1 MTCKVPVQK
10 NTFSESLA
18 IVGRAVGN
26 HVHLPI
32 LANVLLNKEEGQ
44 LCLSATNLTI
54 GVSVW
59 MDAKMDG
66 DLGLTLPAKTLTDV
80 VNSLTEPEVVFS
92 VNGKPEASLT
102 SGSFKG
108 VVKGIAASEFPN
120 IPEFDVS
127 SGIPLEADAIKE
139 MIQNVA
145 FAASVDDVR
154 PVLSGVLFNM
164 DGKAA
169 SMVATDGFRLAMS
182 RAELPLTLSK
192 KQLIIPAVVLK
203 EVVRILGATKAAKI
217 TLFLP
222 TAGNQVVL
230 RCENVQIV
238 SQLIDGKF
246 PDYQAILPKGFK
258 TRTVV
263 SKDDLLKACK
273 QAAII
278 AREGSNVVRFHLLP
292 GPETMGKVKLLAESD
307 EAGASEI
314 ELDASVEGQELEIAF
329 NVKFLQEGLESISTN
344 KVVIETNVHNTPATI
359 RPVGGQEDHLYV
371 LMPMHIDGK

>member
-1 MTCKVPVQK
+1 MSSKVTVQK
-10 NTFSESLA
+10 NTLSESLA

-44 LCLSATNLTI
+44 LRLSATNLTI

-66 DLGLTLPAKTLTDV
+66 ELRLTLPAKTLTDV

-108 VVKGIAASEFPN
+108 VVKGIAASEYPT

-127 SGIPLEADAIKE
+127 SGIPLEADALKE

-145 FAASVDDVR
+145 FAASVDDAR
-154 PVLSGVLFNM
+154 PVLNGVLFNM
-164 DGKAA
+164 DGKTA
-169 SMVATDGFRLAMS
+169 SMVATDGFRLAIHK
-182 RAELPLTLSK
+182 AELPVTLGK
-192 KQLIIPAVVLK
+192 KQLIIPASVLK
-203 EVVRILGATKAAKI
+203 EVVRILGATKANKI

-222 TAGNQVVL
+222 STGNQVVW

-238 SQLIDGKF
+238 SQLIEGKF
-246 PDYQAILPKGFK
+246 PEFQAILPKGYK
-258 TRTVV
+258 TRAVV
-263 SKDDLLKACK
+263 VTNDLLKACK

-278 AREGSNVVRFHLLP
+278 AREGSNVVHFHLQP
-292 GPETMGKVKLLAESD
+292 GPENTGMVKLLAESD

-314 ELDASVEGQELEIAF
+314 ELDATVEGQELKIAF
-329 NVKFLQEGLESISTN
+329 NVKFLQDGLEAISTK
-344 KVVIETNVHNTPATI
+344 KVVIETNAHNTPAAI
-359 RPVGGQEDHLYV
+359 RPTGGQEDLLYV